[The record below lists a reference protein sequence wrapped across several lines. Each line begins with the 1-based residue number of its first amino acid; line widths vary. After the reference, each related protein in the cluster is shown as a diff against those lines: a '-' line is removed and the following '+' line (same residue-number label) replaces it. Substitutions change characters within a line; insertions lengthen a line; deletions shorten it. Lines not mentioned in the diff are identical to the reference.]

1 MISNEVMIDAMNRLA
16 QWRKLFWS
24 EADFQFSLAQVLHD
38 MLKGVNAQIFLERPI
53 PTVTDDTKVK
63 RRNRYIDILI
73 KIGDTIYP
81 IELKYA
87 TKKDMVYDDGEKIM
101 TTTQGAYDTHRF
113 GYLYDIFRLESIRK
127 ELSNSTDL
135 KFGRGFAIFLTN
147 DSNYY
152 GEPVNDNYK
161 SAIDGNF
168 RIHQDNVINPEIKW
182 NIDESNPHWT
192 NRYPYNEQ
200 LTLSNRPLFQWRDYT
215 NNGATNRA
223 TKYPVK
229 YLINIV

>member
-1 MISNEVMIDAMNRLA
+1 MIEAMRLLA
-16 QWRKLFWS
+16 QQRKLFWS

-38 MLKGVNAQIFLERPI
+38 MLRDSGVQIYLERPI
-53 PTVTDDTKVK
+53 PITTDYTKGK
-63 RRNRYIDILI
+63 RRNRYIDIII
-73 KIGDTIYP
+73 KSGDTIYP

-87 TKKDMVYDDGEKIM
+87 TKKDMVDEDGDKIL

-113 GYLYDIFRLESIRK
+113 GYLYDIFRLESIRQD
-127 ELSNSTDL
+127 LSNSADL
-135 KFGRGFAIFLTN
+135 KFGRGFAILLTN

-152 GEPVNDNYK
+152 DKPENEDYK
-161 SAIDGNF
+161 NTIDGNF

-200 LTLSNRPLFQWRDYT
+200 LTLSNRPLFQWRDYE
-215 NNGATNRA
+215 NNRA
-223 TKYPVK
+223 TKYYPVK